1 MDIQFIL
8 NMSPLPKPSKRPPCF
23 SESDVNDDRP
33 SKRILYPV
41 ILTDRQF
48 SEQPRPDFLSLQ
60 ASPNDII
67 SAVQSEPSVITLPP
81 ISDPLE
87 KAEVAWS
94 KENPPYLPSAE
105 TRMSLKYICSDRA
118 LPPVSY
124 AGTAALPAQL
134 DLNAPHQPAPAP
146 APARQDPMMSTDMD
160 LNSPTF
166 ELVEDYV
173 PQKLVVSPTTLNDF
187 KQLNLEQL
195 EAYDYIDI
203 VAPASLRSA
212 RVAFA
217 NNFEIITFDLS
228 NMSDGDFYEIAPQ
241 AGWLIF
247 TSSCPRQL
255 IVKDKLGRSTRAGSI
270 TPFDFRVLIKSFGFR
285 PRAKAEADG
294 MYWVWETNTFD
305 GLSWT
310 WQLPQDD

>member
-1 MDIQFIL
+1 MDIQSIL
-8 NMSPLPKPSKRPPCF
+8 NMSPLPTSSKRSQGF
-23 SESDVNDDRP
+23 SEPDINDERP
-33 SKRILYPV
+33 SKRTSYHV
-41 ILTDRQF
+41 ILTDKQS
-48 SEQPRPDFLSLQ
+48 SEPPRPDSLSLQ
-60 ASPNDII
+60 ASFADII
-67 SAVQSEPSVITLPP
+67 SAVQSKPSALTLPP

-87 KAEVAWS
+87 NIEDTWS
-94 KENPPYLPSAE
+94 RRHPPYLPSAE

-118 LPPVSY
+118 LPLVSY
-124 AGTAALPAQL
+124 DRTAALPAYL
-134 DLNAPHQPAPAP
+134 GLNAPHQPAPAQ
-146 APARQDPMMSTDMD
+146 QDPMMSTD
-160 LNSPTF
+160 LSINSPTF
-166 ELVEDYV
+166 EPIEDYV
-173 PQKLVVSPTTLNDF
+173 PQTLVVSPATFNDF

-228 NMSDGDFYEIAPQ
+228 NMPDGEFYEIAPQ
-241 AGWLIF
+241 AGWLIL

-255 IVKDKLGRSTRAGSI
+255 IVKDKLGRSTRAASI
-270 TPFDFRVLIKSFGFR
+270 TPCDFRVLLKSIGFR

-294 MYWVWETNTFD
+294 MYWVWEKDTFD

>member
-1 MDIQFIL
+1 MDIQSIL
-8 NMSPLPKPSKRPPCF
+8 NMSPLPTSSKRSQGF
-23 SESDVNDDRP
+23 SEPDINDERP
-33 SKRILYPV
+33 SKRTSYHV
-41 ILTDRQF
+41 ILTDKQS
-48 SEQPRPDFLSLQ
+48 SEPPRPDSLSLQ
-60 ASPNDII
+60 ASFADII
-67 SAVQSEPSVITLPP
+67 SAVQSKPSALTLPP

-87 KAEVAWS
+87 NIEDTWS
-94 KENPPYLPSAE
+94 RRHPPYLPSAE

-118 LPPVSY
+118 LPLVSY
-124 AGTAALPAQL
+124 DRTAALPAYL
-134 DLNAPHQPAPAP
+134 GLNAPHQPAPAQ
-146 APARQDPMMSTDMD
+146 QDPMMSTD
-160 LNSPTF
+160 LSINSPTF
-166 ELVEDYV
+166 EPIEDYV
-173 PQKLVVSPTTLNDF
+173 PQTLVVSPATFNDF

-228 NMSDGDFYEIAPQ
+228 NMPDGEFYEIAPQ
-241 AGWLIF
+241 AGWLIL

-255 IVKDKLGRSTRAGSI
+255 IVKDKLGRSTRAASI
-270 TPFDFRVLIKSFGFR
+270 TPFDFRVLMKSIGFR

-294 MYWVWETNTFD
+294 MYWVWEKDTFD